1 MIGMIDVHCHILPGV
16 DDGAANP
23 AVARALLQKEYQD
36 GVRAIIATPHY
47 RRRMFEPPMGRVAA
61 AYQMLRDQAARMG
74 IQLFLGC
81 EYHVNM
87 EITENIYAG
96 NRPTLAGSRYVLSE
110 FSSASTESFIKERC
124 YHMLSRGLV
133 PVIAHVERYPALT
146 GDLDL
151 IEELQEMGCMM
162 QVNAGSFLGEDGFKV
177 KRFCKKALSYGLVD
191 LVGSDCHDLKHRIP
205 RLGECAVWLEKKAGP
220 AYAEKLLC
228 GNAMKIL
235 QNK

>member
-1 MIGMIDVHCHILPGV
+1 MIGMIDVHCHILPGI
-16 DDGAANP
+16 DDGAANLT
-23 AVARALLQKEYQD
+23 VARALLQKEYQD

-47 RRRMFEPPMGRVAA
+47 RKQMFEPSMGTVVT
-61 AYQMLRDQAARMG
+61 AYRMLRDQALRMG

-96 NRPTLAGSRYVLSE
+96 NRPTMAESRYVLSE
-110 FSSASTESFIKERC
+110 YSSSVEEVFIKERC

-133 PVIAHVERYPALT
+133 PVIAHVERYPVLRKN
-146 GDLDL
+146 LDL
-151 IEELQEMGCMM
+151 IDELQEMGCMI
-162 QVNAGSFLGEDGFKV
+162 QVNAGSVLGEDGRKV
-177 KRFCKKALSYGLVD
+177 KRFCKKALSYGLID
-191 LVGSDCHDLKHRIP
+191 LVGSDCHDLKHRAP

-220 AYAEKLLC
+220 TYAEKLLR

-235 QNK
+235 QNR